1 MLRCVVSSISPSESS
16 SFAIFETE
24 HMQTYFFYFI
34 FLPLN
39 PTRTVSTAIEKSA
52 AGRCRCDAV
61 ATTLAHSS
69 LPISV
74 TFICGRAHIDSC
86 FLMREAFSWSVAA
99 TLARSPLMLEEA
111 A

>member
-1 MLRCVVSSISPSESS
+1 MLRCVVSSLSPSESS

-24 HMQTYFFYFI
+24 HMQTYYYFF

-61 ATTLAHSS
+61 ATTLAHSLLFLS
-69 LPISV
+69 L
-74 TFICGRAHIDSC
+74 
-86 FLMREAFSWSVAA
+86 
-99 TLARSPLMLEEA
+99 
-111 A
+111 